1 VQNFNLN
8 IQTQVSQTTLVQV
21 GYVGS
26 LGRHLPVDLD
36 INQPLIGTGAV
47 RPLAQEYPTLGAI
60 NQLVTVANSGYN
72 SLQAVLHQ
80 QLWKGLTANLNFTWS
95 HAIDDASSATT
106 PMNSYNLEAD
116 KGASTFDRRLLLTGF
131 ISYRVPRFA
140 HFAPRLTDGWQLN
153 ALLTFA
159 SGTPINI
166 TTGQNTDGTGE
177 QKDRVNLVGNPFA
190 NVPVLT
196 GTQAVQYF
204 NPAAFA
210 KPATNSYGN
219 LGRDALYGPGLGSVD
234 FSLFKRIPIHE
245 KVYAEFRAEIFNIF
259 NRNNWANPT
268 ATFTSASFGELTSTL
283 NGQSAPG
290 IGFAEPRNTQ
300 LGLKLIF

>member
-1 VQNFNLN
+1 
-8 IQTQVSQTTLVQV
+8 
-21 GYVGS
+21 
-26 LGRHLPVDLD
+26 
-36 INQPLIGTGAV
+36 
-47 RPLAQEYPTLGAI
+47 
-60 NQLVTVANSGYN
+60 
-72 SLQAVLHQ
+72 
-80 QLWKGLTANLNFTWS
+80 LTSNLNFTWS

-106 PMNSYNLEAD
+106 PMNSYNLKAD

-131 ISYRVPRFA
+131 ISYRVPRLA

-159 SGTPINI
+159 SGMPINI
-166 TTGQNTDGTGE
+166 TTGQNSDGTGE

-245 KVYAEFRAEIFNIF
+245 RVYAEFRAEIFNIF